1 MPPCVQY
8 DDLWPDGPRF
18 LRSGAGFAL
27 GTDSVLLADFAAH
40 RRVRRFAD
48 LGCGAGVLTVL
59 LLHTLPQ
66 ATAVGVDEQPS
77 SPSSPSIS
85 SRRLRRS
92 RAPSALQSRGFPSC
106 G

>member
-59 LLHTLPQ
+59 LL
-66 ATAVGVDEQPS
+66 GVYGP
-77 SPSSPSIS
+77 
-85 SRRLRRS
+85 
-92 RAPSALQSRGFPSC
+92 GFEASNFIYSQF
-106 G
+106 